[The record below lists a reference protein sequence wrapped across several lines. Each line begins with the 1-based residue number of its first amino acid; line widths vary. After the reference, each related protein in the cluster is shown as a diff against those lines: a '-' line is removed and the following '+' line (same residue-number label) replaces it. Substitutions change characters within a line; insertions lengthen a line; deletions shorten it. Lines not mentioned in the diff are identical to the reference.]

1 MENRRRGFTLVEV
14 VVSGTVLIILSV
26 CMVQGLLTA
35 NLMLSRSRDLNGA
48 QQQLKWEILK
58 GREPAAWDKTS
69 IKAGEY
75 GTWDIVIDTYEM
87 EVKKSG
93 KYVSFYRVRDR
104 NYEE

>member
-1 MENRRRGFTLVEV
+1 MKNNRRGFTLVEV

-26 CMVQGLLTA
+26 CMVQGLLA
-35 NLMLSRSRDLNGA
+35 AHLMLSRSRDLRRV
-48 QQQLKWEILK
+48 QQELRWEILK
-58 GREPAAWDKTS
+58 GSEPTAWDKTA
-69 IKAGEY
+69 IKAGAY

-93 KYVSFYRVRDR
+93 KYVSFRRVRDR